1 MRHENQVVHNEQA
14 QCFEMFVDGHRA
26 HLDYRQLDEQ
36 TLDYC
41 HTFVPNELRGKGL
54 AAIVTAAA
62 LDYAREHGFA
72 VRPSC
77 SYVEVFMKRQAGKA
91 AQNKA

>member
-1 MRHENQVVHNEQA
+1 MTNENQVIHNEQE
-14 QCFEMFVDGHRA
+14 QSFEMFVDGHRA
-26 HLDYRQLDEQ
+26 HLDYRRLGGQ

-41 HTFVPNELRGKGL
+41 HTFVPDELRGRGL

-62 LDYAREHGFA
+62 LDYAREHGFT

-77 SYVEVFMKRQAGKA
+77 SYVEVFMKRQAGK
-91 AQNKA
+91 QQ

>member
-1 MRHENQVVHNEQA
+1 MTNENQVIHNEQE

-26 HLDYRQLDEQ
+26 HLDYRRLDGKI
-36 TLDYC
+36 LDYC
-41 HTFVPNELRGKGL
+41 HTFVPDELRGKGL

-62 LDYAREHGFA
+62 LDYAREHGFT

-77 SYVEVFMKRQAGKA
+77 SYVEVFMKRQAGKTA
-91 AQNKA
+91 GS

>member
-1 MRHENQVVHNEQA
+1 MSSEAKVVHNPQT

-26 HLDYRQLDEQ
+26 HLDYRKLDEH
-36 TLDYC
+36 TLDYY
-41 HTFVPNELRGKGL
+41 HTFVPGELRGKGV

-62 LDYAREHGFA
+62 LDYAREQGLT

-77 SYVEVFMKRQAGKA
+77 SYVEVFMQRQASTAGRG
-91 AQNKA
+91 